1 MAAAAC
7 LRPEHLRLD
16 PRMIVEDGVCKL
28 ADRSALTGSI
38 ASGIRLIQVMA
49 EKAEI
54 PLADCVR
61 MAATNPARLMSIN
74 DRKGSIEQGKDADLI
89 LFDENF
95 RLQSVWIGGKQLG
108 IL

>member
-1 MAAAAC
+1 
-7 LRPEHLRLD
+7 
-16 PRMIVEDGVCKL
+16 
-28 ADRSALTGSI
+28 
-38 ASGIRLIQVMA
+38 
-49 EKAEI
+49 
-54 PLADCVR
+54 